1 MERERPVRNK
11 RPPWSEDTVN
21 SIRSARRGEPSR
33 ERRSLRHGDRLP
45 SRIAEHPREAGRAL
59 MVGDGMAGRP
69 SEIIRETGGGPKTVF
84 MPPAGRRAATAG
96 VRASVVAEKRVMTV
110 ERRARR
116 KVEGCK
122 TE

>member
-69 SEIIRETGGGPKTVF
+69 SEVIRETGGGPKTVF
-84 MPPAGRRAATAG
+84 MPLAGRRAATAG
-96 VRASVVAEKRVMTV
+96 VRASVVARKRVTTV
-110 ERRARR
+110 ERRERR
-116 KVEGCK
+116 KVEAR
-122 TE
+122 

>member
-33 ERRSLRHGDRLP
+33 EGRSLRHGDRLP

-96 VRASVVAEKRVMTV
+96 VRASVVAAKRVTTV
-110 ERRARR
+110 ERRERR
-116 KVEGCK
+116 KVEG
-122 TE
+122 

>member
-33 ERRSLRHGDRLP
+33 EGRSLRHGDRLP

-69 SEIIRETGGGPKTVF
+69 SEVIRETGGGPQTVF

-96 VRASVVAEKRVMTV
+96 VRASVVAKKRVTTV
-110 ERRARR
+110 ERRERR
-116 KVEGCK
+116 KVEAR
-122 TE
+122 